1 MKSFLNCVMVL
12 ALLLFTHASAR
23 AQTFQETAADQWHQF
38 RGPLATGEAPHA
50 TPPTEWSEEKNVKWK
65 TELPGPGSSTPI
77 VWKNRIFVLAT
88 RPTEDIDES
97 IPTPEDQPNRPF
109 GIKFENRIFE
119 FIVLCL
125 DRETGE
131 EIWRQVA
138 RRCVPFQGT
147 HPDNNFASGTPT
159 TDGRYLYVPFGSQ
172 GYYCYGLDGKL
183 IWERDLGNVE
193 TRLSF
198 GEGASLTI
206 AGKKLII
213 VRDNEN
219 QSYIEVLNTT
229 DGTTLWRRDRDEPS
243 AWATP
248 LVIRQGNSEYV
259 VTNASNRV
267 RTYDLD
273 TGDLI
278 WECGGQVS
286 NVTPSPVHLGG
297 TVYCASGYRGS
308 ALQAIEVDSKGD
320 ITDTD
325 QVTWSLNKDTPYIPS
340 LLLYRGHVYFT
351 KSLNGIVSSVS
362 TENGQI
368 VLEATRLPNVR
379 AMYASPVA
387 ANGYIYLF
395 GRDGQATVI
404 KAGET
409 FEVVS
414 ENRLDDRVDASP
426 ALVGKQLFVRGLK
439 ALYCLEAS
447 D

>member
-1 MKSFLNCVMVL
+1 MYK
-12 ALLLFTHASAR
+12 R
-23 AQTFQETAADQWHQF
+23 QY
-38 RGPLATGEAPHA
+38 
-50 TPPTEWSEEKNVKWK
+50 
-65 TELPGPGSSTPI
+65 
-77 VWKNRIFVLAT
+77 RI
-88 RPTEDIDES
+88 
-97 IPTPEDQPNRPF
+97 
-109 GIKFENRIFE
+109 
-119 FIVLCL
+119 
-125 DRETGE
+125 
-131 EIWRQVA
+131 
-138 RRCVPFQGT
+138 
-147 HPDNNFASGTPT
+147 
-159 TDGRYLYVPFGSQ
+159 
-172 GYYCYGLDGKL
+172 
-183 IWERDLGNVE
+183 
-193 TRLSF
+193 
-198 GEGASLTI
+198 
-206 AGKKLII
+206 
-213 VRDNEN
+213 
-219 QSYIEVLNTT
+219 
-229 DGTTLWRRDRDEPS
+229 
-243 AWATP
+243 
-248 LVIRQGNSEYV
+248 
-259 VTNASNRV
+259 

-278 WECGGQVS
+278 WECGWQVS

-297 TVYCASGYRGS
+297 TVFCASGYRGS

-325 QVTWSLNKDTPYIPS
+325 QVAWSLNKDTPYIPS

-368 VLEATRLPNVR
+368 ILEATRLPNVR

-404 KAGET
+404 KAGGT